1 MDNLNPSEKESSGFS
16 LQKVQRSREFMVAAK
31 FLTSRFL
38 NREAGAR
45 TFRQIWRSSNGF
57 KIRHL
62 GDQLAHFVPDNSND
76 EDKIISNQRW
86 SFDKHLVVLERYESD
101 NPIRELAFTQ
111 AAFWGQVHDIPIGY
125 MTRKVAESICET
137 IGEVSRSIGAV
148 DDDGGHFIRVKSDS

>member
-1 MDNLNPSEKESSGFS
+1 
-16 LQKVQRSREFMVAAK
+16 MVAAK

-38 NREAGAR
+38 NREAVAR

-62 GDQLAHFVPDNSND
+62 GDHLAHFVLDNSND
-76 EDKIISNQRW
+76 EDKIISNQRR

-111 AAFWGQVHDIPIGY
+111 AAFWV
-125 MTRKVAESICET
+125 
-137 IGEVSRSIGAV
+137 
-148 DDDGGHFIRVKSDS
+148 